1 MQSKEKKG
9 NMFLNKVK
17 NQTISN
23 KQKTIKSKAISFSKT
38 KPNSPKVGD
47 ICNLIVTALGPKNI
61 GIDEFSYGY
70 SILIPNAKLGE
81 KVKAQIIKKN
91 LNKAKYAVAK
101 IIMPNSQVLHK
112 AKLKSLDK
120 DKTFRDGSA
129 ILEDGKEKINVGDI
143 LTVKL
148 NKIAI
153 QTDNSCIGIV
163 NSDFKLPI
171 KYQFIIPNIVET
183 KVGQEIQIQVTKMK
197 LKYGFALMKS
207 SVVNSDQVKP
217 NIKQNLGTSNKLPAT
232 RLNLL
237 SSPQKAQQTN
247 PLVRRKGVYPLP
259 PTVAYPTALA
269 PIKPLEER
277 GKQQGINGQIWL
289 TKLQEGAG
297 KTSVIAPS
305 HKESTNLLKPFISL
319 SSRPSEAYVFGTSLS
334 KIGFPS
340 LNIPKVQNYGQKIT
354 PNNSSFSSFIS
365 GSLADLNKTKKTNYK
380 PFNVAKMTKGS
391 KITLTLPKTAKK
403 YAKYLV
409 INILNQ
415 NIETGGGLVISSH
428 PTTLNDG
435 KTRYN
440 SYILFI
446 KNVLRAKLGDK
457 VRVKFTKIGSSFA
470 IGEVIRI
477 SPNSSFTKLARVRK
491 NLNEMLVNGM
501 HYGEKVVKCQA
512 KMRNFIWNRKKI
524 SFSPLSATYPLNSNS
539 YKGSPVKARNFLAKP
554 WVQGSA
560 LKPAKGS
567 VTFAGKS
574 LEALKQG
581 GLVNTNSAG
590 SKKSYSFGTRGPK
603 QKVLLTMR
611 SKASET
617 EHPKE
622 LHRSPLE
629 ASKNQ
634 SLNKGVALIKKGR
647 HLINLLK
654 TRRCLNIGLNQL
666 TKYAAKGRT
675 FLFVGTKKPAAGLI
689 ARAALFSKT
698 SFFVNTRWL
707 GGMLTNWKTIIK
719 SISKIRPILKEKQK
733 VISNILQKRSKI
745 QNRLLKKVFSLRKKS
760 KLLIKKGK
768 QLIAK
773 VKIASVTDSVN
784 NKNSFAKLRLKL
796 NQINLKRKELFEK
809 GQSLLEK
816 RQNLLNKQKELKEKT
831 LNIKENGFLI
841 ANKYKVLLTQLR
853 TTHTKLHDLRLLFS
867 LNKQLRQI
875 KKLAKDQGKNKFIL
889 SYGKFKQLTTLATEK
904 NNQGTLFTSSNQASH
919 TLDGSPLFNGNKSQD
934 IKNFNTDFINSKK
947 FWLIPN
953 PPQEILNKLLS
964 KINYVQK
971 TSFLHSKPKD
981 LSSPTWQQN
990 RAPLGGEASKAKFTK
1005 QAIGD
1010 KTKLKKQA
1018 ELTVKKTSFLNSMAC
1033 YAYTKGVW
1041 GYATH
1046 DTLAADH
1053 NQFSIKEKNTT
1064 SLLKESKLI
1073 ILTKLLSKF
1082 SRFLPYIKNCINL
1095 IKNLMQNIEKKIM
1108 ELKINLKY
1116 LKKTLTD
1123 YLLLNNKINSEL
1135 ELIKTKYLS
1144 EQQIIRVLRRKLKRH
1159 EAEKKLLQFLPKL
1172 RYLPTP
1178 KSQISVAIQLLMK
1191 RFVDPKMKY
1200 PLDLIYDQ
1208 ASLRKKSKKVA
1219 AARKKKWQRLE
1230 TYFGGIANMTKL
1242 KKTQIAK
1249 NVAIIIGQQ
1258 EEINAI
1264 RECKK
1269 LGIKMF
1275 HIVDTNC
1282 NPGLA
1287 DHFIPA
1293 NDDSR
1298 NSIKYLL
1305 SKMVTRIRLAQKIRL
1320 RLKKK

>member
-1 MQSKEKKG
+1 MSSSSEI
-9 NMFLNKVK
+9 N
-17 NQTISN
+17 
-23 KQKTIKSKAISFSKT
+23 
-38 KPNSPKVGD
+38 
-47 ICNLIVTALGPKNI
+47 
-61 GIDEFSYGY
+61 
-70 SILIPNAKLGE
+70 
-81 KVKAQIIKKN
+81 
-91 LNKAKYAVAK
+91 
-101 IIMPNSQVLHK
+101 
-112 AKLKSLDK
+112 SLDK
-120 DKTFRDGSA
+120 GNTVHNGKTL
-129 ILEDGKEKINVGDI
+129 LEDGKEKIKVGDI

-153 QTDNSCIGIV
+153 QTDNSSIGIV
-163 NSDFKLPI
+163 YTTHEAL
-171 KYQFIIPNIVET
+171 KYQFIIPNVAET
-183 KVGQEIQIQVTKMK
+183 NVGQEIKIQVTKMK
-197 LKYGFALMKS
+197 LKYGFALIKS
-207 SVVNSDQVKP
+207 SINKSDQVKLP
-217 NIKQNLGTSNKLPAT
+217 GSLMALPYLKSLQTSNYKQNLLNEPILGLQKGFANLP
-232 RLNLL
+232 
-237 SSPQKAQQTN
+237 
-247 PLVRRKGVYPLP
+247 
-259 PTVAYPTALA
+259 
-269 PIKPLEER
+269 
-277 GKQQGINGQIWL
+277 
-289 TKLQEGAG
+289 
-297 KTSVIAPS
+297 
-305 HKESTNLLKPFISL
+305 KPFISL
-319 SSRPSEAYVFGTSLS
+319 SSRPSEAYVFGNSLPLHPTDS
-334 KIGFPS
+334 VHKSTGFPS
-340 LNIPKVQNYGQKIT
+340 LYIPKVNNYGQKIT
-354 PNNSSFSSFIS
+354 PNNSSFSSLIS
-365 GSLADLNKTKKTNYK
+365 GSLAQAKLAKKINYK
-380 PFNVAKMTKGS
+380 PFNIANMTKGS

-409 INILNQ
+409 INMLTHK
-415 NIETGGGLVISSH
+415 NIDKNLVMSNH
-428 PTTLNDG
+428 ENDG
-435 KTRYN
+435 KANHN

-446 KNVLRAKLGDK
+446 KNLLGAKLGDK
-457 VRVKFTKIGSSFA
+457 VRLKFTKIGSSFA
-470 IGEVIRI
+470 IGEIICI
-477 SPNSSFTKLARVRK
+477 SPNSSLTKLARVRK
-491 NLNEMLVNGM
+491 NLNEMLINGM

-512 KMRNFIWNRKKI
+512 KMRSFAWNRKKI
-524 SFSPLSATYPLNSNS
+524 SVISNSATEGTFALNSNN
-539 YKGSPVKARNFLAKP
+539 YNAVKDSETSGA
-554 WVQGSA
+554 
-560 LKPAKGS
+560 S
-567 VTFAGKS
+567 VAFAF
-574 LEALKQG
+574 A
-581 GLVNTNSAG
+581 
-590 SKKSYSFGTRGPK
+590 KKSYSFGYEPISFANSQASNVLKGQSPFSYTKNLLSSAAFPSAKGMQPKAKPRSQGSGKRGGERGKK
-603 QKVLLTMR
+603 QVAKLTNQR
-611 SKASET
+611 VDREQ
-617 EHPKE
+617 
-622 LHRSPLE
+622 PLE
-629 ASKNQ
+629 ASKNL
-634 SLNKGVALIKKGR
+634 SLNKNVALIKKGR

-745 QNRLLKKVFSLRKKS
+745 QHRLLKKVFSLRKKS

-773 VKIASVTDSVN
+773 VKIANGTASSSLINVN
-784 NKNSFAKLRLKL
+784 AGAKEGLANNISEASNTKNSFNENYLKL
-796 NQINLKRKELFEK
+796 NQINIKRKELFEK

-831 LNIKENGFLI
+831 LNLKENGFLI
-841 ANKYKVLLTQLR
+841 TNKYKVLLTQLR
-853 TTHTKLHDLRLLFS
+853 TTHTKLHDLRLLFL
-867 LNKQLRQI
+867 LNKELRKI

-904 NNQGTLFTSSNQASH
+904 NNQGTLLASSSNDSAII
-919 TLDGSPLFNGNKSQD
+919 NGNKNRDSR
-934 IKNFNTDFINSKK
+934 NFNTDFINSKK

-964 KINYVQK
+964 KINQATLK
-971 TSFLHSKPKD
+971 TSIPFQPMRSKD
-981 LSSPTWQQN
+981 S
-990 RAPLGGEASKAKFTK
+990 SKAAKAELTK
-1005 QAIGD
+1005 QDISD
-1010 KTKLKKQA
+1010 KTKQKQA
-1018 ELTVKKTSFLNSMAC
+1018 KLNQASLTSFLNSMAWN
-1033 YAYTKGVW
+1033 KGP
-1041 GYATH
+1041 Y
-1046 DTLAADH
+1046 TLAPDQNH
-1053 NQFSIKEKNTT
+1053 FSIKEKNTT
-1064 SLLKESKLI
+1064 SILNESKLI

-1095 IKNLMQNIEKKIM
+1095 IKNLMQHIEKKIM

-1116 LKKTLTD
+1116 LKKTLTG
-1123 YLLLNNKINSEL
+1123 YLLLNKKINSEL

-1178 KSQISVAIQLLMK
+1178 KNQISVAIQLLMK